1 MTGLRLAVLLG
12 VILAAASPAQAL
24 DPYAGID
31 PWWVLLHEPAVVAD
45 LKLEVPQQA
54 KFLALRDRLDLRF
67 WPLRNKSRDEAT
79 KGFEAIVAE
88 ARRELPMILRPAQS
102 QRLNE
107 IVFWKL
113 GTAAL
118 VRDDLAVRMRYMPA
132 QRKRVQE
139 ILDET
144 QAAVTALE
152 QEANEGEP
160 REALEK
166 KYVALKTD
174 EQKDILK
181 LLKPEQRKAW
191 QDALGKAFDSSK
203 LGVPEYRVP
212 ELIDTGEWI
221 NSHPLKLSEQ
231 RGKVVI
237 VHFYTYGCIN
247 CIRNFPWYREWSDR
261 FKDQDVLLLGI
272 HTPETAGE
280 RDIARVRQKAADDK
294 FEFPVLIDPKSENW
308 NAWGN
313 AMWPSVYVID
323 KRGYMRSFWPGELKW
338 KGTDGE
344 KFMRERIEALRAE

>member
-118 VRDDLAVRMRYMPA
+118 VRDDLA
-132 QRKRVQE
+132 
-139 ILDET
+139 D
-144 QAAVTALE
+144 
-152 QEANEGEP
+152 
-160 REALEK
+160 
-166 KYVALKTD
+166 
-174 EQKDILK
+174 
-181 LLKPEQRKAW
+181 LLQQLRRDRG
-191 QDALGKAFDSSK
+191 DARRQ
-203 LGVPEYRVP
+203 LGVPA
-212 ELIDTGEWI
+212 TGGGMDLADQPVGRSKVGE
-221 NSHPLKLSEQ
+221 SLGKFGRGVVFEQ
-231 RGKVVI
+231 QHDFRG
-237 VHFYTYGCIN
+237 
-247 CIRNFPWYREWSDR
+247 
-261 FKDQDVLLLGI
+261 
-272 HTPETAGE
+272 
-280 RDIARVRQKAADDK
+280 
-294 FEFPVLIDPKSENW
+294 
-308 NAWGN
+308 
-313 AMWPSVYVID
+313 M
-323 KRGYMRSFWPGELKW
+323 
-338 KGTDGE
+338 
-344 KFMRERIEALRAE
+344 